1 MSKEM
6 DKDPQGAVFG
16 RLLKFWRGVH
26 GLSQEALALSLD
38 ASTRHISFLENGRAS
53 PSKAMVE
60 AIADVMKLGVRDSG
74 HLLVAA
80 GYTPDFES
88 LGVDAPELKWFRKA
102 ITLSLKALDPYPS
115 MVVNTYGK
123 VVMVNRGWVSF
134 FKALM
139 SAEELAAVEDHYDF
153 VFKRLN
159 DYAHIPDW
167 KNASALILMGLQQQA
182 IFSGDEKTQQL
193 VDRLA
198 TYPSVPKNWQQVA
211 AKIEPMASFRVPI
224 EIDGQVQPFFNVVQH
239 VDPMAPAAFLSEP
252 RLSMITFY
260 PENPDFKFESVEGKE
275 LSHPLLAY

>member
-1 MSKEM
+1 MSKDL
-6 DKDPQGAVFG
+6 DKDPQDAVFG

-60 AIADVMKLGVRDSG
+60 AIAKVMDLGVRDSG

-80 GYTPDFES
+80 GYTPDIES
-88 LGVDAPELKWFRKA
+88 QGLDAPEFKWFRKA
-102 ITLSLKALDPYPS
+102 ITLSLKAQDPNPS
-115 MVVNTYGK
+115 MIMNAYGK
-123 VVMVNRGWVSF
+123 IIMVNRGWVAF
-134 FKALM
+134 FQSLIPAAELM
-139 SAEELAAVEDHYDF
+139 AVEDHYDF
-153 VFKRLN
+153 VFKRL
-159 DYAHIPDW
+159 DDSAHMPDW
-167 KNASALILMGLQQQA
+167 ENAAALILMGLQQQA
-182 IFSGDEKTQQL
+182 IFSGDEKTQQM

-198 TYPSVPKNWQQVA
+198 TYPCVPNNWQQVA

-224 EIDGQVQPFFNVVQH
+224 EIDGQIQPFFNVVQH

-260 PENPDFKFESVEGKE
+260 PENPDFKFEPVEGKE
-275 LSHPLLAY
+275 LVHPLLAY